1 MIKVGVTGG
10 IGSGKTTFCKKW
22 EELGAFVLYADD
34 FAKELMVTDQ
44 ELITSVK
51 KTFGDEAYYEDG
63 SLNREYLAQQA
74 FEKGRVE
81 ELNAIV
87 HPVLWQRVDEL
98 ANQKEKEGIEVF
110 VKEAAI
116 LLQHGRPENLNY
128 VILLLADEEVR
139 VQRSVQRDQSDPKK
153 VKDRILKQTNFKTK
167 RSEADFII
175 ENNGS
180 LEELE
185 MKAQE
190 VFELIK

>member
-1 MIKVGVTGG
+1 MVKVGVTGG
-10 IGSGKTTFCKKW
+10 IGSGKTTFCKKL
-22 EELGAFVLYADD
+22 EELGAYVLYADD
-34 FAKELMVTDQ
+34 FAKELMVYDQ
-44 ELITSVK
+44 DLIASIK
-51 KTFGDEAYYEDG
+51 KTFGNQAYYEDG
-63 SLNREYLAQQA
+63 SLNRAYLAQQA

-87 HPVLWQRVDEL
+87 HPLLWQRVNEL

-116 LLQHGRPENLNY
+116 LLHHGRPENLNY
-128 VILLLADEEVR
+128 VILLLADEETR

-153 VKDRILKQTNFKTK
+153 VKDRILKQPDFKTK
-167 RSEADFII
+167 TSEADFII

-185 MKAQE
+185 MRAQE